1 MSGTGKRRNPERER
15 FWRETIARRARS
27 GLSVREF
34 CEREGLALSTYHYWR
49 RELARRDAEPVGV
62 SPEKVDSSRP
72 AFVPVSLE
80 GRSAAAIEIELVD
93 GTIVRVPRGC
103 DAGALRMVL
112 GALGSASC

>member
-1 MSGTGKRRNPERER
+1 MSGKGKRRNPERER
-15 FWRETIARRARS
+15 FWRETVARQTRS

-49 RELARRDAEPVGV
+49 RELVRRDSETTDV
-62 SPEKVDSSRP
+62 SPEKVDSPRP

-93 GTIVRVPRGC
+93 GTLVRVPRGC
-103 DAGALRMVL
+103 DAGALRTVL
-112 GALGSASC
+112 AALESA